1 LALHLLDSGSEQ
13 RHPAHLNQLIFHQ
26 ERLEHQAAAADELL
40 ERCTA
45 LQQRQ
50 SRAGATSIVQTEET
64 TWWMDDAT
72 LRFAMDSM
80 RLHGQTVLTVDAEAL
95 TVSPDEVPLSPAALQ
110 CSLQLAEY
118 SIGCVALF
126 CPTIVQHQ
134 QYC

>member
-1 LALHLLDSGSEQ
+1 M
-13 RHPAHLNQLIFHQ
+13 
-26 ERLEHQAAAADELL
+26 EHQAAAANELL

-50 SRAGATSIVQTEET
+50 SRAGATSMVQTEET

-95 TVSPDEVPLSPAALQ
+95 TVSPEEVPICTSCHVALRCYPQ
-110 CSLQLAEY
+110 Q
-118 SIGCVALF
+118 IGCLAPASGVL
-126 CPTIVQHQ
+126 VKHQ
-134 QYC
+134 RKICYLSCGQRQLPLCSW